1 MKINNYTPKTND
13 RELLDFVNDV
23 TAIINGGRIGVDIIS
38 TTPSIS
44 GASAGELRLYVDGT
58 DVRLFALSDNA
69 WYSFQY
75 RPITQSGW
83 GYVLITA
90 AGAAAGYQ
98 IASVTFP
105 VTFATAPYIMASY
118 IGTKATAPTLITSIT
133 GANTLR
139 SVAAYAT
146 STTGFSIV
154 IQNSAGGLM
163 TAGQYECFAWYA
175 IST

>member
-1 MKINNYTPKTND
+1 MKISSYTPKTND

-23 TAIINGGRIGVDIIS
+23 TAIINNGRIGIDTIS
-38 TTPSIS
+38 TTPTIA
-44 GASAGELRLYVDGT
+44 GASAGELRLYVNGT
-58 DVRLFALSDNA
+58 DVRLFALSDSA

-75 RPITQSGW
+75 RPVTQSGW
-83 GYVLITA
+83 GYVLIDA
-90 AGAAAGYQ
+90 PGAAAGYQ
-98 IASVTFP
+98 IATVGFP
-105 VTFATAPYIMASY
+105 VAFASAPYIITSY
-118 IGTKATAPTLITSIT
+118 IGTKATAPALITDIT

-154 IQNSAGGLM
+154 IQNSAGGTL